1 MSLLKVVSGWFAR
14 KRPQFETFAAALAGI
29 ALFVVVGLPT
39 PVLSG
44 AMVGVA
50 ALIAF
55 GRSARLSPFLRDF
68 GLLIGGVTMGSAV
81 TPEMLQGLQRYPF
94 SLLILFAVLGIGML
108 LSQWYFRAIAGWDR
122 ETAFFASVPG
132 ALSAVLAIAADTK
145 ADLLKV
151 TMAQSVRLFVLL
163 AVLPSLVA
171 FNGSVG
177 ERLPERLIAPLPL
190 AAVLVSGI
198 ALSLVF
204 RRMRSAAPWLFGG
217 MVASAFLH
225 GSGLVVGDVPIPL
238 MQIGFGLVGMYI
250 GTRFSTLTRGL
261 FLNLLAISLGSVA
274 IGLAVTVAGA
284 LFAEAVL
291 PNVTFGQA
299 LVAFAPGALE
309 AMIILGVA
317 LGLDPIYVGLHH
329 IVRFFGLAF
338 AMRAMASL
346 VSRDD

>member
-1 MSLLKVVSGWFAR
+1 VSSAR
-14 KRPQFETFAAALAGI
+14 SQVETLAAALAGI
-29 ALFVVVGLPT
+29 ALFVMVGLPT

-50 ALIAF
+50 ALIAC
-55 GRSARLSPFLRDF
+55 GRPARLSPHLRDL
-68 GLLIGGVTMGSAV
+68 GMLIGGVSMGSAV
-81 TPEMLQGLQRYPF
+81 TPEMLQGFQRYPV
-94 SLLILFAVLGIGML
+94 SLIILILVLGIGML

-145 ADLLKV
+145 ADILKV

-171 FNGSVG
+171 FNGSLGV
-177 ERLPERLIAPLPL
+177 RLPEPLIEPLPL
-190 AAVLVSGI
+190 AALLAIGM
-198 ALSLVF
+198 ALSLLF

-217 MVASAFLH
+217 MISSAFLH
-225 GSGLVVGDVPIPL
+225 ATGLVTGDVPLPL
-238 MQIGFGLVGMYI
+238 MQFGFGLVGIYI
-250 GTRFSTLTRGL
+250 GTRFSNLTRGL
-261 FLNLLAISLGSVA
+261 FFSLLMVSLGSVA
-274 IGLAVTVAGA
+274 IGLSVTVAGA

-291 PNVTFGQA
+291 PNVSFGQA

-338 AMRAMASL
+338 AMRSMASL
-346 VSRDD
+346 VTRDD